1 VDSSTRNSVLS
12 EARTWIGTP
21 WHHQGALK
29 WVGVD
34 CARYLCEVFHNA
46 GLTPEIDPR
55 PYPADWHFH
64 RDEERFLGWLSEYA
78 EEVDS
83 PEPGDVA
90 VFKFGRCFSHGAIVT
105 AWPNVIHAYMG
116 DGVREQDATTGRL
129 SGRAVKF
136 YRVRT

>member
-1 VDSSTRNSVLS
+1 MDTGARDRVLS
-12 EARTWIGTP
+12 EARDWLGTP

-29 WVGVD
+29 SVGVD
-34 CARYLCEVFHNA
+34 CARLLCEVYHNA
-46 GLTPEIDPR
+46 GLIPAIDPR

-64 RDEERFLGWLSEYA
+64 RDEERFIGWLADYA

-90 VFKFGRCFSHGAIVT
+90 VFKFGRCFSHGAIVID
-105 AWPNVIHAYMG
+105 WPLIIHAYMG

-129 SGRAVKF
+129 SGRPTKF
-136 YRVRT
+136 FRIRT